1 MKLETK
7 TVYGVLEALD
17 QIFSPGSTTFSDY
30 VKETSD
36 DNGFLRTAFCKK
48 WKLLENREI
57 PEDTTFIII
66 GSNREIDEDYL
77 ICAWTDTPFE
87 FEETLT
93 KLQIYFA
100 TADNVDAKEKWTIS
114 MGYPI
119 CYIVK
124 LTSDEGGAAG

>member
-7 TVYGVLEALD
+7 TLCGVLEALD
-17 QIFSPGSTTFSDY
+17 NIFSPGNTKFSDY

-48 WKLLENREI
+48 KKLLSDRAI
-57 PEDTTFIII
+57 PKDTTHIVI
-66 GSNREIDEDYL
+66 GSTCDIYEEDL
-77 ICAWTDTPFE
+77 ICSWTNDPYE
-87 FEETLT
+87 FEEPLI

-100 TADNVDAKEKWTIS
+100 TANVVEIERWTVS

-119 CYIVK
+119 CYTVE
-124 LTSDEGGAAG
+124 LTSDKEGE